1 MPRRRLR
8 KVIYILLFLAGGLL
22 VARAFV
28 LPWVI
33 ENELTWQIENRF
45 KGRVTLEDLDLDL
58 LAGRIQVRGL
68 RYRTPEDKTV
78 FLLKSGVARFSPSEL
93 LDGTMRLRRL
103 DLEGGELFLRVT
115 PEGSNL
121 EDNFKATPKTAT
133 KGKDPDLT
141 HLVLHDCIL
150 QLNAPQVFRKDMKIK
165 INGEILPSGLDA
177 RVGRVD
183 LELQGIQVAP
193 GEGTGLDAI
202 HLQGKYH
209 AGTTAFKLSTDSK
222 GVQLTPAMRE
232 LLNPRLVKKGWDW
245 LNPVGSVRVEV
256 EGDLHR
262 VDGRPN
268 YQISLYN
275 AGGLGIR
282 IHDFPYAAANL
293 QGVTLIRPGEA
304 GRRGSL
310 DLVDLQGTHGRAIA
324 TISGKVYG
332 YLEEPGEP
340 WVHLAMEARDIPL
353 DEDLKHA
360 LDKVDPEFGRIWDA
374 ISPAGTADFQCL
386 LFKSD
391 QGGRVRAAITANIR
405 SGTFNYLGFV
415 SKGSGTRKGFPYPLS
430 DVTGSFETHLGYSRF
445 DFTGRGSG
453 RSDIHVSGE
462 VRSHFD
468 GRPTPVLDIL
478 IQGKDV
484 PLDDTFRRAMLD
496 LGWQR
501 TWKRLQ
507 PEGHVDISVHLTQA
521 GADVPLQVDVTLNL
535 KGRAAFTHEM
545 VPTKLTAVW
554 GKVRFKSGWEF
565 PLFEDVS
572 GQVNSGNFRLSGTLK
587 PLAKDPF
594 LISLSGPFLSRQL
607 THALR
612 RSPSKKL
619 QLVGKYLTEY
629 APVGNA
635 EAIIELRGL
644 GELHPK
650 VEFKFKGAKADG
662 PALPFELESLF
673 GSIQYD
679 GRYLRFETLNG
690 WHNGGWIEIHGE
702 ERLGDEDGYLDLTV
716 ECQNLTLSS
725 ARSPVSSTRE
735 GEGSE
740 ASTSSPLSLVEPFL
754 SRLRPGGLVKRL
766 NFEYDSRDK
775 VRYPSLVMTVRNLE
789 VSPTHSLIG
798 ESSLQ
803 DSGPPPIRIEKGT
816 VYYNPGEGLRLENLE
831 AVVGQ
836 TRFSSLNARYRTRGS
851 DRIVK
856 VSTRADRMDLDCP
869 VFTYLGG
876 DIPGFLK
883 PFKASGTLDAD
894 PINFEVRIP
903 VDGPASVLFTG
914 TTILKFN
921 ELHCKV
927 GPEIRNL
934 SGKIEVNQGSRISGG
949 EAGTTLQ
956 GRFKDLDLNL
966 FGCQLENLNGNLSV
980 KTVKKSE
987 GKGLFLKLDDLSA
1000 DFYEG
1005 RLGPGCMLDVSLSSQ
1020 HAFEGFLLVNNV
1032 QVERLVRDLTGSE
1045 SREGGITGLLTGQF
1059 RFEAAHADL
1068 SSLVGMGRGEVK
1080 KGKFGSIPAFVTL
1093 FNYFNNHFHE
1103 VKANHFEVK
1112 NKTIYLG
1119 SFGHLELDNPLLE
1132 HRTRDK
1138 DSSYFQVVSDAL
1150 TLEGSGRMNFGGEM
1164 EFRFKPKDIW
1174 ISTPIPGLK
1183 DIFDILY
1190 QQAGT
1195 IYVLGTIE
1203 RIDVQPILF
1212 GIGRPRTGE
1221 KQPLRIPDR
1230 ALWPAQ
1236 RW

>member
-1 MPRRRLR
+1 LR
-8 KVIYILLFLAGGLL
+8 KILFFILFLAGGLL
-22 VARAFV
+22 VVRAFV
-28 LPWVI
+28 LPWVV
-33 ENELTWQIENRF
+33 ENELAWQIENRF
-45 KGRVTLEDLDLDL
+45 KGRITLEGLDLDL

-68 RYRTPEDKTV
+68 TYRTPDEKPV
-78 FLLKSGVARFSPSEL
+78 FLLKSGVARFYLSEL
-93 LDGTMRLRRL
+93 LDGTRRLRRL
-103 DLEGGELFLRVT
+103 DLEGGELLLRVT
-115 PEGSNL
+115 PEGSNI
-121 EDNFKATPKTAT
+121 EDNFKTVPQTDT
-133 KGKDPDLT
+133 CGKDTDLT

-150 QLNAPQVFRKDMKIK
+150 KLNAPQVFRKDLKIK
-165 INGEILPSGLDA
+165 VNGEILPSGLDA

-183 LELQGIQVAP
+183 LELQVVQEAP
-193 GEGTGLDAI
+193 GDGAGLEAI

-209 AGTTAFKLSTDSK
+209 AGTTAFKLSTDGK
-222 GVQLTPAMRE
+222 GVPLTSAIRD
-232 LLNPRLVKKGWDW
+232 LLNLRLVKKGWDW
-245 LNPVGSVRVEV
+245 LNPVGSVRIEV

-262 VDGRPN
+262 VNGRPN
-268 YQISLYN
+268 YRISLYN
-275 AGGLGIR
+275 AGGLGIS

-310 DLVDLQGTHGRAIA
+310 DLVDLRGTHGRAIA
-324 TISGKVYG
+324 TITGKVYG

-353 DEDLKHA
+353 DEDLKYA
-360 LDKVDPEFGRIWDA
+360 LDKVDPEFGRIWEA

-391 QGGRVRAAITANIR
+391 QSGRVRAALTAKIR
-405 SGTFNYLGFV
+405 SGAFNYLGFT
-415 SKGSGTRKGFPYPLS
+415 SKGSGTRQGFPYPLS
-430 DVTGSFETHLGYSRF
+430 GVSGSFETHLGYSRF

-453 RSDIHVSGE
+453 RSDIRVSGE

-468 GRPTPVLDIL
+468 GRPTPVLDIR
-478 IQGKDV
+478 IHGKDV

-496 LGWQR
+496 LGWQQ

-507 PEGHVDISVHLTQA
+507 PEGHMDITVHLTQN
-521 GADVPLQVDVTLNL
+521 GARMPLLVDVTLGL

-545 VPTKLTAVW
+545 VPTKLTGVW
-554 GKVRFKSGWEF
+554 GKVRFKSGWKF
-565 PLFEDVS
+565 PRFEDVY

-594 LISLSGPFLSRQL
+594 LITLSGPFLSHQL

-619 QLVGKYLTEY
+619 QRIGKYLADY

-635 EAIIELRGL
+635 EAVLELRGL
-644 GELHPK
+644 GELHAK
-650 VEFKFKGAKADG
+650 VDFQFKGAKADG

-673 GSIQYD
+673 GAILYD
-679 GRYLRFETLNG
+679 GRYLRFRNLNG

-725 ARSPVSSTRE
+725 ARSPVSSSRE
-735 GEGSE
+735 RGSSEGS
-740 ASTSSPLSLVEPFL
+740 ASNPLSLVEPIL
-754 SRLRPGGLVKRL
+754 SRLRPIGLVKRL
-766 NFEYDSRDK
+766 NFEYDSRDE
-775 VRYPSLVMTVRNLE
+775 VRYPSIVMTVGNLE
-789 VSPTHSLIG
+789 VSPTRALIG
-798 ESSLQ
+798 GSSLL
-803 DSGPPPIRIEKGT
+803 DSRPPPIRIEKGT
-816 VYYNPGEGLRLENLE
+816 VYYNPGEGLRLEGLE
-831 AVVGQ
+831 TVVGQ
-836 TRFSSLNARYRTRGS
+836 TRFSGLNARYRGQGP
-851 DRIVK
+851 DRIVE
-856 VSTRADRMDLDCP
+856 VSTRADRVDLDCP

-876 DIPGFLK
+876 GIPEILK
-883 PFKASGTLDAD
+883 PFEASGTFDAD
-894 PINFEVRIP
+894 PINFEVRLP
-903 VDGPASVLFTG
+903 GSGTASFHFTG
-914 TTILKFN
+914 TTILKLD
-921 ELHCKV
+921 EVCCKL

-934 SGKIEVNQGSRISGG
+934 SGKIEVNRGSRISSG

-956 GRFKDLDLNL
+956 SRFKDLDLNL
-966 FGCQLENLNGNLSV
+966 FGCQLENTNGNLSL
-980 KTVKKSE
+980 KTVKKDE

-1005 RLGPGCMLDVSLSSQ
+1005 RMGPGCMLDVSLSSQ
-1020 HAFEGFLLVNNV
+1020 HAFEGYLRVHNV
-1032 QVERLVRDLTGSE
+1032 QVERLIRDLTGST
-1045 SREGGITGLLTGQF
+1045 SPKGGITGLLTGQF

-1068 SSLVGMGRGEVK
+1068 ASLVGTGRAEVK

-1103 VKANHFEVK
+1103 VKTNHFEVK
-1112 NKTIYLG
+1112 DKTIYLG
-1119 SFGHLELDNPLLE
+1119 SYGHLELDNPLLDR
-1132 HRTRDK
+1132 RTKKK

-1150 TLEGSGRMNFGGEM
+1150 TLEGQGRMNFGGEM

-1183 DIFDILY
+1183 DIFDMLY